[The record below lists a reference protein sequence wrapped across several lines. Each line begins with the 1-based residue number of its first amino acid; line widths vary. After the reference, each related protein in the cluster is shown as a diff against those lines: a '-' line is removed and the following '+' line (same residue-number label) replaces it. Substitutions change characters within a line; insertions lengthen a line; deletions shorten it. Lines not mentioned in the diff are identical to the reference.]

1 MRQFLLC
8 CAGLALL
15 GVAPSV
21 GWAEGDIEKGRVLAE
36 QICSRC
42 HNIVPGGQMKQ
53 DPPTFAA
60 IAAYR
65 TEGQI
70 LDKIIAPHVLM
81 PRMLFQWDW
90 MVLEGNVDDIL
101 AYIVSLEKTNR

>member
-1 MRQFLLC
+1 MRQFLFC
-8 CAGLALL
+8 CAGLAWLA
-15 GVAPSV
+15 VAPSV
-21 GWAEGDIEKGRVLAE
+21 GWAQGDIERGRVLAE

-42 HNIVPGGQMKQ
+42 HDIGPGGQMKQ

-60 IAAYR
+60 IAQYR

-70 LDKIIAPHVLM
+70 IDKIVAPHVRM

-90 MVLEGNVDDIL
+90 MLLEGNVDDMV
-101 AYIVSLEKTNR
+101 AYILSLEKTGQ